1 MNNEDVIVV
10 IPALNPDTS
19 LIDYVKELQARGRQN
34 NILIIDD
41 GSDADRENIF
51 NSLADDLGCVV
62 IRHAVNMGKGRA
74 LKDAFNYCLINYKDR
89 SSGVITVD
97 SDGQHTVQDVLRVK
111 QALLE
116 NRNALILGVRDFS
129 QSNVPPKSEFGN
141 KITRGI
147 IKLLYGGNISD
158 TQTGLRGMSYDVLPQ
173 FLTLFGERFEYE
185 TGMLIEALRS
195 KIPII
200 EVNIQTIYFEEN
212 KGTHF
217 NPIIDSWKI
226 YKLIL
231 GTFIKYALSSFT
243 SSIIDLGAFQL
254 FSVLLRQS
262 SLSIQVWG
270 ATVLARIISSL
281 YNYFVNKN
289 VVFNDYEDNRHS
301 FAKYYLLVV
310 AQMCVSAGL
319 VYLFVDAIRF
329 PKLIVKI
336 IVDTFLFFIS
346 FRIQKAWVFGRGI
359 K

>member
-1 MNNEDVIVV
+1 MDNKDVVIV
-10 IPALNPDTS
+10 IPALNPEAN
-19 LIDYVKELQARGRQN
+19 LIDYVKELQATGEN

-41 GSDADRENIF
+41 GSDADKANIF
-51 NSLADDLGCVV
+51 TSLADDLGCDV

-74 LKDAFNYCLINYKDR
+74 LKDAFNYCLTNYKN
-89 SSGVITVD
+89 SAAGVITVD

-116 NRNALILGVRDFS
+116 NRNALILGARDFS

-141 KITRGI
+141 KVTRGI

-185 TGMLIEALRS
+185 TGMLIEALRE

-200 EVNIQTIYFEEN
+200 EVKIQTIYFEEN

-217 NPIIDSWKI
+217 NPIVDSWKI

-262 SLSIQVWG
+262 NLSVQVWG
-270 ATVLARIISSL
+270 ATILARVISSL
-281 YNYFVNKN
+281 YNYFVNKK
-289 VVFNDYEDNRHS
+289 VVFDDHEGANHS
-301 FAKYYLLVV
+301 LVKYYLLVI
-310 AQMCVSAGL
+310 AQMCASAGL
-319 VYLFVDAIRF
+319 VYLLVDAIHF
-329 PKLIVKI
+329 PKLIVKML
-336 IVDTFLFFIS
+336 VDTFLFFIS
-346 FRIQKAWVFGRGI
+346 FRIQKAWVFSGG
-359 K
+359 KK